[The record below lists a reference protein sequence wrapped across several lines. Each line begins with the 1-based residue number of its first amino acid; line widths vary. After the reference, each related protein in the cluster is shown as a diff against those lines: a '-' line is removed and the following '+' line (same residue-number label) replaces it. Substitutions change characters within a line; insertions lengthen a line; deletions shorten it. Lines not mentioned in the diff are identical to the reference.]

1 MDRMMLLPL
10 RRVLLRLIFF
20 RLFLPLLL
28 VGVTVLLGLS
38 YMSLRSLMNQKSQV
52 AQSIAQI
59 VGHHIDQGKR
69 VLDAVALGVEKD
81 DRENL
86 VIFLESSWKAFSH
99 FETLYCLD
107 KNNRIAVIVPPDPN
121 YVGLDMSNLPDL
133 ERHVSLSRPLISIRT
148 GDPTVYLERP
158 LVNGGK
164 VVGQLNLGM
173 FQKEIERVQNGPGK
187 EFVFITDQHGVLL
200 AHPNSALVKQ
210 QINLSTLGIF
220 QDTVGDRRDA
230 FYRYDTDWVLGS
242 ATRVERTGWRVVAQ
256 VPLSV
261 FLSTYAWGFALIFA
275 ASLLIW
281 IVLAWNLRKQMQRLF
296 VFPLERLSR
305 SANAVTVG
313 DYSQVE
319 ELSAIPAS
327 FAELHKLASDLQTMS
342 NNVRVREADLK
353 QARNELEIRVQ
364 GRTAELAKNL
374 IKLEQSNKALEKTQ
388 IQMRQ
393 AKETAEQ
400 ANSAKSVFLANMS
413 HELRTPLNAI
423 LGFSQLLQS
432 DPDLKPEQRDNLKI
446 INRSGEHLLAL
457 INDVLEIAKIES
469 GTLKLEIAAFDLGG
483 VVRDIAEMMRLRAK
497 QKGLQLELDQSSE
510 FPRYITGDEARLRQI
525 LVNLI
530 GNAVKFTELGGV
542 SIRLGIKNDTQ
553 QRLLIEVKDT
563 GPGISPEDQGRLFQ
577 PFVQLAESTTQSGSG
592 LGLAIARQFVLMM
605 GGEIG
610 LESELGKGSRF
621 WIELPLKLPSERAI
635 RHLGSESGDEVVGL
649 VPGQPSYRILIAEDQ
664 PENRLLLERLMLN
677 IGLEVKLASN
687 GEECVRLFEAWHP
700 HLIWMDRRM
709 PVMDGLEATR
719 RIRRL
724 PDSDK
729 VKIVAVTASVF
740 REQQPELAA
749 AGMDDL
755 VRKPYRP
762 SEIYD
767 CMAKHLGAK
776 FIYRAQTGESA
787 QSYELLMPERLAKL
801 PASLRHQL
809 KDALLSLDHQRIEE
823 SVRQVSVIDTQ
834 LGETLVGLVDYFDY
848 PTILAALDA
857 CAAQDD

>member
-38 YMSLRSLMNQKSQV
+38 YMSLHSLMNQKSQV

-59 VGHHIDQGKR
+59 VGRHLDQGKQ
-69 VLDAVALGVEKD
+69 VLDAVALAAEKG

-86 VIFLESSWKAFSH
+86 VISLESTWKAYSH

-107 KNNRIAVIVPPDPN
+107 NNNRITLIVPLDPN
-121 YVGLDMSNLPDL
+121 YLGLDMSNLPDL
-133 ERHVSLSRPLISIRT
+133 ERHVSLSRPFISIRT

-158 LVNGGK
+158 LANGGK

-210 QINLSTLGIF
+210 QSNLSTLEIF
-220 QDTVGDRRDA
+220 QDRVMNRRDA

-242 ATRVERTGWRVVAQ
+242 ATRVERTGWWVVAQ
-256 VPLSV
+256 VPLRV

-281 IVLAWNLRKQMQRLF
+281 IVLAWNLSKQMQRLL
-296 VFPLERLSR
+296 VVPLERLSR

-327 FAELHKLASDLQTMS
+327 FTELHKLASDLLTMS
-342 NNVRVREADLK
+342 TNVRVREADLQ

-364 GRTAELAKNL
+364 RRTAELAKNL
-374 IKLEQSNKALEKTQ
+374 INLEQSNKALEKTQ
-388 IQMRQ
+388 IQMLQ

-432 DPDLKPEQRDNLKI
+432 DTELKPEQRDNLKI

-469 GTLKLEIAAFDLGG
+469 GKLQLEVSDFDLGDM
-483 VVRDIAEMMRLRAK
+483 VRDITEMMQLRAM
-497 QKGLQLELDQSSE
+497 QKGLQLELEQSAE

-530 GNAVKFTELGGV
+530 GNAVKFTESGGV
-542 SIRLGIKNDTQ
+542 TIRLGVKNDTR
-553 QRLLIEVKDT
+553 RLLIEVKDT
-563 GPGISPEDQGRLFQ
+563 GPGICPEDQERLFQ
-577 PFVQLAESTTQSGSG
+577 PFVQLVEGAAQNGSG

-610 LESELGKGSRF
+610 LESEPGKGSCF
-621 WIELPLKLPSERAI
+621 WIELPLKLPNKRAL
-635 RHLGSESGDEVVGL
+635 RHLGSEPGDEVVGL
-649 VPGQPSYRILIAEDQ
+649 VPGQPGYRILIAEDQ
-664 PENRLLLERLMLN
+664 PENRLLLERLMSRL
-677 IGLEVKLASN
+677 GLEVKSAGN

-740 REQQPELAA
+740 KEQQPELEA

-755 VRKPYRP
+755 VRKPFRAN
-762 SEIYD
+762 EIYA
-767 CMAKHLGAK
+767 CMARHLGVK
-776 FIYRAQTGESA
+776 FIYRAQTHESA
-787 QSYELLMPERLAKL
+787 QPYELLKPERLAIL
-801 PASLRHQL
+801 PASLRQQL
-809 KDALLSLDHQRIEE
+809 KDALISLDRKRIEE
-823 SVRQVSVIDTQ
+823 LIQQVTAIDMP
-834 LGETLVGLVDYFDY
+834 LSETLAGLVDYFDY

-857 CAAQDD
+857 CAAQGD